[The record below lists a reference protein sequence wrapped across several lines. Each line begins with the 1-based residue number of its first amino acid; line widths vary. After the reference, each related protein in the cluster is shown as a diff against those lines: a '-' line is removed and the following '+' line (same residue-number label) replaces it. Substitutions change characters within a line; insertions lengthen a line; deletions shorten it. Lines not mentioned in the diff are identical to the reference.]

1 MSELRGFVKF
11 AVLKREQRF
20 ASECCARVAKSPKH
34 EGALWAIVFV
44 PCFESFGQFLTLLLN
59 KLNLNRQNFH
69 FVQVFLRT
77 LGALFDVHHDLCL
90 LSKALFPVVCFA
102 GSGPG

>member
-1 MSELRGFVKF
+1 MSELRGFVKS

-20 ASECCARVAKSPKH
+20 ASECCATVAKSPKH

-59 KLNLNRQNFH
+59 KLNRNRQGFH
-69 FVQVFLRT
+69 FVQAFLRT
-77 LGALFDVHHDLCL
+77 LGALFDVHHDLRL
-90 LSKALFPVVCFA
+90 LSKALSLVVCFA
-102 GSGPG
+102 GPGPG